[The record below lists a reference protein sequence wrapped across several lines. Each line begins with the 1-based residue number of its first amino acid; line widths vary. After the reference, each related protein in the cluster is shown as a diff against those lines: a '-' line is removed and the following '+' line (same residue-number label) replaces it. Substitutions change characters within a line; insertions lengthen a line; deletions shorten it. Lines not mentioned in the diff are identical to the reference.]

1 MCKNIHPKFHPTV
14 STIRRHHQQG
24 ISLVMVLIF
33 MLILSGLAA
42 FGVRNVTLLEKQTHN
57 ELEYQVAR
65 QAAEAALR
73 DAELDLRIPEPDG
86 LFTLTGAKC
95 GRESS
100 LMRSKGVAS
109 ATDSAEFTES
119 CLEGQCGIPAARYAV
134 QWDDATP
141 ANKGAPWW
149 PNNKGGDWGNNVN
162 ADGSPNFTC
171 GSGTG
176 GVPLGTYTGTPA
188 VVGVAR
194 QPEYLIEIIA
204 PEALGAAVVESK
216 FECTSRMSSSDPSK
230 AAGNE
235 DKLSPGKVKGTCHL
249 YRITARG
256 FGASLQDTDIDGKP
270 NPKVEVLLQSYFQRF
285 ATN

>member
-1 MCKNIHPKFHPTV
+1 MHKPPSPNRCLTNTTTGV
-14 STIRRHHQQG
+14 RRQQG

-42 FGVRNVTLLEKQTHN
+42 FGVRNVTLLEKQAHN

-73 DAELDLRIPEPDG
+73 DAELDLQIPLPNG
-86 LFTLTGAKC
+86 FTLTGAKC

-119 CLEGQCGIPAARYAV
+119 CQEGQCGIPVARYAV

-141 ANKGAPWW
+141 TNKGTPWW

-162 ADGSPNFTC
+162 ADGSPSFTC

-194 QPEYLIEIIA
+194 QPEYLIEFIT
-204 PEALGAAVVESK
+204 PEALGAAAVESK

-230 AAGNE
+230 AANNE
-235 DKLSPGKVKGTCHL
+235 EKLSPGKVKGTCHL
-249 YRITARG
+249 FRITARG
-256 FGASLQDTDIDGKP
+256 FGASLQDNDIDGKP

-285 ATN
+285 APN